1 MFKGVCEIVAEN
13 MSTYILQATVAAV
26 VIIIVYL
33 LNRLVLRKTIER
45 FASTAELD
53 PHYTAMIERFGSI
66 VLYLVAVSIILAN
79 LGVTGVLYGL
89 LASAGFAGIVVGMA
103 AREVLADLLGGIVL
117 MADRPFK
124 VGDPVVIDGTSGKI
138 EAISFRSVT
147 LRAWTG
153 EKVVM
158 PNSKVSGSTIKNFDM
173 PHQRADILLPVE
185 ARADI
190 RKVIRIC
197 KDLLTGSPD
206 VLKEPGPTLLVG
218 DFKDT
223 GVELTLLFWIPTPK
237 FFQVTTEIRQEIL
250 ERLTGEGISIA
261 LPHIRVLNSDR

>member
-1 MFKGVCEIVAEN
+1 MFKGVREMVGEN
-13 MSTYILQATVAAV
+13 VPTYVFQATVAAV
-26 VIIIVYL
+26 VILIAYL
-33 LNRLVLRKTIER
+33 LNRLVLRKAIER

-53 PHYTAMIERFGSI
+53 PHYTSMIERFGSV

-117 MADRPFK
+117 MADKPFK

-158 PNSKVSGSTIKNFDM
+158 PNSKVSGSTIQNFNIANR
-173 PHQRADILLPVE
+173 RADILLPVE
-185 ARADI
+185 PQADI

-197 KDLLTGSPD
+197 KDLLTSSPD

-223 GVELTLLFWIPTPK
+223 GVQLTLLFWISTPK
-237 FFQVTTEIRQEIL
+237 FFQVTTEIRQQIL
-250 ERLTGEGISIA
+250 ERLASEGINIA
-261 LPHIRVLNSDR
+261 LPHIRVLNHE